1 MCHMAHI
8 DTKLGCLAAAS
19 ITAIVLS
26 VIVFSLHLARY
37 EQIPPLNPIVAC
49 PSCTPA
55 WPRDMVIA
63 TQLAII
69 VNLLRQDRTQP
80 TGPTSD
86 EQMGHEADNA
96 ADMEPTGPASFALP
110 RWAPADM
117 QGSGELN
124 YNVRDTA
131 SRGLSTGLPHRRGA
145 LLYVAKDP
153 GDLTEPQLLHTLPCC
168 QGPWRLD

>member
-37 EQIPPLNPIVAC
+37 EQIPPLNPLVAC
-49 PSCTPA
+49 PSCTSA
-55 WPRDMVIA
+55 WPRDIVIA

-69 VNLLRQDRTQP
+69 LHLLRQDRTQP

-86 EQMGHEADNA
+86 EQMGHED
-96 ADMEPTGPASFALP
+96 DIMEPPGPASFP
-110 RWAPADM
+110 HH
-117 QGSGELN
+117 
-124 YNVRDTA
+124 NVRDTA

-145 LLYVAKDP
+145 LFYVAKDP
-153 GDLTEPQLLHTLPCC
+153 GDSTKPQLLHTLPCC
-168 QGPWRLD
+168 QGPWRPD

>member
-1 MCHMAHI
+1 MCRMAHI

-37 EQIPPLNPIVAC
+37 EQIPPLNPLVAC
-49 PSCTPA
+49 PSSPA

-63 TQLAII
+63 IQLAII
-69 VNLLRQDRTQP
+69 VHLLRALRQDRTQP

-86 EQMGHEADNA
+86 DERIGHEA
-96 ADMEPTGPASFALP
+96 
-110 RWAPADM
+110 
-117 QGSGELN
+117 EL
-124 YNVRDTA
+124 
-131 SRGLSTGLPHRRGA
+131 LSTGLPPRRG
-145 LLYVAKDP
+145 LKFYVAKDP
-153 GDLTEPQLLHTLPCC
+153 GDFTKPQLLHTLPCC